1 MSIEHPDDLAGLR
14 AAGRVVATTLR
25 EVRRLVRPGVTTAEL
40 DRAAA
45 RSLARQGA
53 RSAPQI
59 TYGFPGAICISVGDE
74 VVHGIPGARRLR
86 EGELVKLDVTAELD
100 GYYADAAI
108 SVPVGRVRPPVARLV
123 ATGAAA
129 LRAGLGAARAG
140 RPVSAIGGAIEV
152 EVERRG
158 ARVLREL
165 TGHGIGRTI
174 HEPPSVPNHADP
186 AASQPLTEGLV
197 LAVEPMIALGGRDVE
212 LRADGWTVATR
223 DGSVAAHVE
232 HTIVITSGAPLVVTA

>member
-25 EVRRLVRPGVTTAEL
+25 EVRRLVRPGVTTGEL

-53 RSAPQI
+53 RSAPGI

-74 VVHGIPGARRLR
+74 VVHGIPGSRRLR

-108 SVPVGRVRPPVARLV
+108 SVPVGRVRPSVGRLV
-123 ATGAAA
+123 ATGSAA

-140 RPVSAIGGAIEV
+140 RPVSAIGGAIEA

-158 ARVLREL
+158 
-165 TGHGIGRTI
+165 
-174 HEPPSVPNHADP
+174 
-186 AASQPLTEGLV
+186 
-197 LAVEPMIALGGRDVE
+197 
-212 LRADGWTVATR
+212 
-223 DGSVAAHVE
+223 
-232 HTIVITSGAPLVVTA
+232 

>member
-1 MSIEHPDDLAGLR
+1 MSIEHPDELAGLR

-53 RSAPQI
+53 RSAPRI
-59 TYGFPGAICISVGDE
+59 TYGFPGSICISVGDE

-86 EGELVKLDVTAELD
+86 QGELVKLDVTAELD

-108 SVPVGRVRPPVARLV
+108 SVPVGRVRPSVARLV
-123 ATGAAA
+123 ATGSAA
-129 LRAGLGAARAG
+129 LRAGLGEARAG
-140 RPVSAIGGAIEV
+140 RPVSAIGGAIEA

-186 AASQPLTEGLV
+186 KASEPLTEGLV

-212 LRADGWTVATR
+212 LRPDGWTVATS
-223 DGSVAAHVE
+223 DGSIAAHVE
-232 HTIVITSGAPLVVTA
+232 HTIVVTSGEPLIITA